1 MACEAVPIM
10 PIGDMRDILEGA
22 DAVSL
27 DDRQREAVAG
37 FQRRSDTNRNENE
50 NDDLDSSGAAA

>member
-1 MACEAVPIM
+1 M